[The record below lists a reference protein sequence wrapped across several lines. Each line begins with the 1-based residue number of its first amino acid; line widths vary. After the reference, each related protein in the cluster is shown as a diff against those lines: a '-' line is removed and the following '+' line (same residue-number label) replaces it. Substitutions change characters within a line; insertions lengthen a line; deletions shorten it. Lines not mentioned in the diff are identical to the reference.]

1 MNKLFR
7 WLLGVAAIIG
17 VVYYSIIKFV
27 VPGYLAQV
35 PPLVSNLAQS
45 YINGTVDI
53 GRVEWNGAFELT
65 ALDVQV
71 KDKRQQQ
78 IAALPSVKLHIEPW
92 YALFNTN
99 KALDRVILDDPT
111 VYLTLNKK
119 DIWNVQDFLKPSDS
133 EETPFYGVLEIR
145 QGTIITDTPYGKWE
159 FGLNGAVDAGG
170 NPKFA
175 IDAKLA
181 QGQEQLQLK
190 GLVNMQAVGNLALK
204 SERFT
209 LSDFAPLA
217 EEFAYVKDFQ
227 GSVAD
232 VNLLWSNDGKDIA
245 MSGSAVLDKLTGI
258 AVYEEWE
265 VPVGIDGK
273 VTFNDKDVKV
283 SRMLLTVDGQTAQ
296 LEGDVDFKDKDN
308 IQGRGLLA
316 ADALTI
322 RNEEFKKVS
331 VPFRIIDNKVQVN
344 TARAEF
350 GGGRVD
356 FLAEYDLGAGNV
368 VAALDLKNVKTAP
381 LAERPAD
388 VIAIDGSMAMKGV
401 IKDDKFAVNLAADTV
416 RLSWRDLL
424 LHKVDFDID
433 VDQDGC
439 KINNLSAFTE
449 TGALL
454 AQGTVSE
461 AGFFKLHG
469 SVTDFPIAPVLEAF
483 GQQGDGFLAAR
494 FDVSGTADAVDFTGF
509 TQLKQ
514 VELDG
519 LKIAEAHGGMSMR
532 DSVVILSDY
541 KVLMAQGE
549 SILNG
554 SIDLKGQEPAFNLE
568 VSTDGVRAEPF
579 VKAFAPDVRLT
590 GNVNNKMLVTGT
602 LSSPNVVGQFL
613 LTDGSAEGYLVDKI
627 QTDYSYQENDL
638 VIRDCD
644 IIALSTEA
652 KLNGRM
658 DAARNLDFKVD
669 IKDIDLSALPISDD
683 TVELG
688 GYADAHGTLTG
699 TLSRPFFH
707 GDVSS
712 KSIFINGEEL
722 TDIACKLDSD
732 GGIKN
737 HLLGSFKQAPEGVL
751 SSELN
756 YDHDQKLLQGNIV
769 AIYGN
774 VRSILKMAR
783 ADYDVDGLAQGE
795 IAINPHG
802 PKSGVFVD
810 VWVDDI
816 TIGGLKYEEMK
827 FNGHLQDQIWYF
839 DDVKLM
845 ETKAV
850 TDKGIIAVGGQVN
863 LADGKLEVEAGAVD
877 ANPALVTA
885 LMADP
890 TAVTGDL
897 NMFVQLH
904 GTLKDPEGNGS
915 IEIKNGSVA
924 GIGFDDFTA
933 MLSLANDNLKIEQAM
948 VSKDIYKA
956 SAYGDVPLDL
966 FRSRE
971 QRRDANAQMNVEL
984 NLDNTRLG
992 IFQMISPMVEW
1003 GVGETQGQVKLAGT
1017 LEEPLVYGAIKIP
1030 DGSLKFKHVQTVIEN
1045 IHTDVEFEGN
1055 KVELKDISAKLGKGT
1070 FKGSGTYALRSNE
1083 REAYKLNLV
1092 ADNAEIASDIF
1103 TGRINGELTVT
1114 PQRYIVRPDPNVAQ
1128 PPGKGPRFDY
1138 RPLLQGTV
1146 RFDDVLVN
1154 MPTIPEFGDGESNI
1168 GLDVQVTLGP
1178 KIHLYN
1184 KYLYDLWLAGGLHI
1198 QGSTLYTNIGGTVS
1212 ANRGT
1217 ISYLRTQFKVRTAS
1231 AAWPVPGSV
1240 LPTVN
1245 LEATA
1250 KFQRYDIG
1258 MHISGPLEEMDLQL
1272 NSSPPLTKDQIV
1284 RMLTLQRESTGS
1296 EGVDS
1301 DDLQNLMTAGLE
1313 MAVFG
1318 DVEQIFKEALGL
1330 DEFRV
1335 YSGKLRSGIEMDT
1348 RRSRDFTADERNQYN
1363 VLFSKYLTDNFM
1375 VGYTT
1380 SMDNEHHSVFG
1391 QYEISRHLNINY
1403 SLNEN
1408 NENWYGV
1415 EYRVTF

>member
-602 LSSPNVVGQFL
+602 LSSPNVVGQFI

-751 SSELN
+751 SAELN

-783 ADYDVDGLAQGE
+783 ADYDVDGLAKGE

-1070 FKGSGTYALRSNE
+1070 FKGSGIYALRSNE

-1231 AAWPVPGSV
+1231 AAWPIPGSV

>member
-602 LSSPNVVGQFL
+602 LSSPNVVGQFI

-751 SSELN
+751 SAELN

-1231 AAWPVPGSV
+1231 AAWPIPGSV

>member
-227 GSVAD
+227 GSVVD

-602 LSSPNVVGQFL
+602 LSSPNVVGQFI

-751 SSELN
+751 SAELN

-783 ADYDVDGLAQGE
+783 ADYDVDGLAKGE

-1231 AAWPVPGSV
+1231 AAWPIPGSV

>member
-602 LSSPNVVGQFL
+602 LSSPNVVGQFI

-683 TVELG
+683 SVELG

-751 SSELN
+751 SAELN

-783 ADYDVDGLAQGE
+783 ADYDVDGLAKGE

-1231 AAWPVPGSV
+1231 AAWPIPGSV

>member
-78 IAALPSVKLHIEPW
+78 IAALPSVKLHIAPW

-273 VTFNDKDVKV
+273 VAFNDKDVKV

-416 RLSWRDLL
+416 RLSWRGLL

-669 IKDIDLSALPISDD
+669 IKDIDLSALPISED

-751 SSELN
+751 SAELN

-1231 AAWPVPGSV
+1231 AAWPIPGSV

-1296 EGVDS
+1296 DGVDS

>member
-602 LSSPNVVGQFL
+602 LSSPNVVGQFI

-751 SSELN
+751 SAELN

-783 ADYDVDGLAQGE
+783 ADYDVDGLAKGE

-1231 AAWPVPGSV
+1231 AAWPIPGSV